1 MNLYL
6 STDSQIQ
13 KGYNYLE
20 KDNYIKCC
28 DIWLDAWWNIKGLM
42 VEEGKRTIQGIDDI
56 YEWTYSIY
64 NYVQDLEEEL
74 RNAGVLNKEYYH
86 KRLEYCKEL
95 YEHIDSE
102 DQLMRENTLRS
113 IPETYFL
120 LGEHERAEQ
129 EFETMLTN
137 DPTAGWVYIGYA
149 SCYALELEHPRYDKA
164 MDIMIRGLNVPDL
177 RERSDVLECADAIC
191 QEFGTADAE
200 KSKLYKHELHK
211 LSSARVTK
219 IGRNEPC
226 PCGSGTKYKKCCG
239 K

>member
-1 MNLYL
+1 
-6 STDSQIQ
+6 
-13 KGYNYLE
+13 
-20 KDNYIKCC
+20 
-28 DIWLDAWWNIKGLM
+28 
-42 VEEGKRTIQGIDDI
+42 
-56 YEWTYSIY
+56 
-64 NYVQDLEEEL
+64 
-74 RNAGVLNKEYYH
+74 
-86 KRLEYCKEL
+86 
-95 YEHIDSE
+95 
-102 DQLMRENTLRS
+102 
-113 IPETYFL
+113 
-120 LGEHERAEQ
+120 
-129 EFETMLTN
+129 
-137 DPTAGWVYIGYA
+137 
-149 SCYALELEHPRYDKA
+149 LELEHPRYDKA